1 MRIALVSCA
10 VVGCAYRPGSFSF
23 PPQPGPDTGTSQRV
37 TVGCL
42 DVAIHR
48 RADGALGPVLGFQ
61 FANRCDRPM
70 LVDFAAMTV
79 IGRDAQGD
87 EVSLPPYDPHREVRP
102 MVLDGRNVGAEALLY
117 VADRA
122 VPEVCADAAT
132 LVHQAPPSWQCF
144 AAPAPQ
150 VGRQP

>member
-10 VVGCAYRPGSFSF
+10 LVGCAYRPGSFSF
-23 PPQPGPDTGTSQRV
+23 PPPSSGGQQV

-61 FANRCDRPM
+61 FANRCDRPVI
-70 LVDFAAMTV
+70 VDFAAMVVT
-79 IGRDAQGD
+79 GRDAQGG
-87 EVSLPPYDPHREVRP
+87 ELALRPYDPHREVRP
-102 MVLDGRNVGAEALLY
+102 LLLDGRNVGAEALLY

-122 VPEVCADAAT
+122 VPQVCVDAAG
-132 LVHQAPPSWQCF
+132 LVHAAPPSWQCF
-144 AAPAPQ
+144 GSPA
-150 VGRQP
+150 VRIGRQP